1 MGASNLEVSANNQ
14 SNREVKT
21 MSRQSFACD
30 LETMERLAE
39 YERDYQDHYYL
50 PVDSARK
57 GAIRREIERRWTV
70 AQLTDLLSEMTALS
84 DRIIHEAA
92 RGHIDRD
99 LANTAVT
106 ALTTFSKSINM

>member
-1 MGASNLEVSANNQ
+1 
-14 SNREVKT
+14 

-39 YERDYQDHYYL
+39 YERDYREHYFL

-57 GAIRREIERRWTV
+57 GAIRREIEWCWAV
-70 AQLTDLLSEMTALS
+70 VQPTDLFSELTALS
-84 DRIIHEAA
+84 DRISNESA

-99 LANTAVT
+99 LANTAVA
-106 ALTTFSKSINM
+106 ALNVLSKSINM

>member
-1 MGASNLEVSANNQ
+1 
-14 SNREVKT
+14 

-39 YERDYQDHYYL
+39 YEREYQEHYYL

-57 GAIRREIERRWTV
+57 GAIRREIERRWTA
-70 AQLTDLLSEMTALS
+70 AQLNDLLSELTELS

-92 RGHIDRD
+92 RGHLDRD
-99 LANTAVT
+99 LANTAVA
-106 ALTTFSKSINM
+106 ALNVLSKSINV